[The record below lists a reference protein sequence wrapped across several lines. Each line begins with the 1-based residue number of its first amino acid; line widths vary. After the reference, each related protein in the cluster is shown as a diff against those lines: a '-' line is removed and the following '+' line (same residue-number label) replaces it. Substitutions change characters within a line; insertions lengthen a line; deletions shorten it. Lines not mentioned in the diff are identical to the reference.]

1 MARRIAIFLTAVLV
15 IIGMAFSGALL
26 WATSDAGAKF
36 MSAELKSTIRAN
48 SDLDVAFAKVEFDLF
63 PPRLRVQD
71 IAVKDLKGKLACTLE
86 EAELAPSIIDL
97 LTKTLTIEEAYLG
110 SPRCTVHLD
119 TQDLDALF
127 FDKKGTTSSMEL
139 NLSALPEFEVFA
151 VSEANL
157 SLTVADPGRLGTIR
171 GEVTGF
177 GLDVT
182 SDSEGV
188 EVRGLLQRMK
198 GQYENQGKRAAETIL
213 GLKFRAAVT
222 EDAMDV
228 RHLSGQLAEG
238 TIRLR
243 DAHIPLPIWP
253 TGPEVAELAVVMPLD
268 VINRLP
274 LDAPHLEGAVRYSG
288 QLGAR
293 RDPQKNISITGKGRL
308 ILENI
313 RLDDFVIGDLDGEL
327 VLTPQGVA
335 FDKTTLKAAQG
346 EIGLSGS
353 IAFDEPLSTEIN
365 AHLHGVELGRLLEQ
379 VTFDGAY
386 VTQKMTGPVHMT
398 GQLKPLHLSGNV
410 KINVKDHVT
419 WTGPFRDKNLTSA
432 IRVADG
438 TVTGGVTVT
447 DKIFDAP
454 SLRVKAGNSHVR
466 VHLAFNFP
474 EASWMLDAQSD
485 DLHLEDVG
493 EILGFRVGGRGPVS
507 CLIAGPLA
515 DPRIKGRGDFR
526 MARLEDMDFDRAA
539 TEVHFR
545 NLKLAF
551 KGIEAERGASSVR
564 SEELL
569 FDFNAKGGLAI
580 RTRIDAE
587 RVLAEELMDLFHIKA
602 EEWGSPTGDLSGSVD
617 IDYNLKPEHLH
628 VRADIT
634 HDKLQIVGENF
645 GQDVLKLDWD
655 DGLLTVHELGLRKGR
670 GTISVT
676 GTVDENQRINFTGV
690 MSGVE
695 TGAVDFKPIR
705 DLGIDAVGQAFA
717 VIEGTVDHPKGRIE
731 LSLGRAR
738 RNGARYGPSKLTL
751 SVDGFRL
758 RGRGRLAGEKISV
771 EHMQMDLKRRWFQA
785 ETYVQDMD
793 LIPILG
799 LDLYGRDAEIRVTGE
814 MSVGGRLAASP
825 NFSGHAELMKIHARV
840 NELKL
845 ENRKPMKIT
854 MKRSELAIG
863 TTRFYGPDVAFD
875 FGGTIGLD
883 TLNIKANGIGDLSSV
898 SSMVDGIRKT
908 KGELTFQVR
917 ASGALDSPSFRGTA
931 DLKDGMVRLSS
942 FPHDIDNIGGHITF
956 SPKIIKLSDFRG
968 TSADGTL
975 EMEGELAIADGSV
988 EGYTFRL
995 NGKDLELAP
1004 FDDLSF
1010 KVSTVKNGLTL
1021 TSGKR
1026 GALPNVTGDAEI
1038 RDLRYTQDLRVL
1050 ELTDLNVDRL
1060 SGKRTTPKSPKI
1072 LDPEQDFFTFDVRL
1086 HGDRNMEAHNNLFD
1100 VDLAIDD
1107 VVKPLRFVGT
1117 NQSYGFLGRILAKQ
1131 GQVRFAGRR
1140 FELRYGYLDFQD
1152 KDRPSNPNFQVIADG
1167 QIRDWKVTLTA
1178 EGNIDEYEIG
1188 FASQP
1193 YLHKEDIAF
1202 LILTGMTKA
1211 ENRQFGRKGFNL
1223 GMPLIGQLGP
1233 GGGDLPVELQVYNEY
1248 SESAG
1253 TDTTRVAMGRWISE
1267 DIWVSVSSGLGQTR
1281 DVEAQV
1287 DYEMS
1292 DELSVSA
1299 GYEDIDEGSVGNVGV
1314 DLKFRLEF

>member
-1 MARRIAIFLTAVLV
+1 M
-15 IIGMAFSGALL
+15 IIGMAFAGALI
-26 WATSDAGAKF
+26 WATSDAGATF
-36 MSAELKSTIRAN
+36 MSAELKSTIRAK
-48 SDLDVAFAKVEFDLF
+48 SELDVAFAKVEFDLF
-63 PPRLRVQD
+63 PPRLRVQR
-71 IAVKDLKGKLACTLE
+71 IAAKDLKGKLSCTVE
-86 EAELAPSIIDL
+86 EAELAPSILDL

-110 SPRCTVHLD
+110 SPQCTVHLD
-119 TQDLDALF
+119 TEDIDALF
-127 FDKKGTTSSMEL
+127 FDKKDASSSMEL
-139 NLSALPEFEVFA
+139 KLSALPEFEVFA
-151 VSEANL
+151 ISDANITL
-157 SLTVADPGRLGTIR
+157 HVVDPGRLGTIR
-171 GEVTGF
+171 AEIAGF

-182 SDSEGV
+182 SDSQGV
-188 EVRGLLQRMK
+188 EIRGLLQQLK
-198 GQYENQGKRAAETIL
+198 GRYQDGGRQAAETIR
-213 GLKFRAAVT
+213 GLKIRAAVT
-222 EDAMDV
+222 EDAIDV

-253 TGPEVAELAVVMPLD
+253 SGPDVAEVAVVMPLD
-268 VINRLP
+268 VVNRLP
-274 LDAPHLEGAVRYSG
+274 LDAPHIEGRVQFSG
-288 QLGAR
+288 QVAVKKDRQDKVGIA
-293 RDPQKNISITGKGRL
+293 GRGQVT
-308 ILENI
+308 LEKVRI
-313 RLDDFVIGDLDGEL
+313 DDFVIGDLAGEFAL
-327 VLTPQGVA
+327 SPQGVA
-335 FDKTTLKAAQG
+335 FDKTVLKAAQG
-346 EIGLSGS
+346 EIGLSGN
-353 IAFDEPLSTEIN
+353 IAFDEPLSTEIK
-365 AHLHGVELGRLLEQ
+365 ADLKGVELARLLEQ

-398 GQLKPLHLSGNV
+398 GQLYPLRLSGDI
-410 KINVKDHVT
+410 KITVKDHVT

-432 IRVADG
+432 IRLAEG
-438 TVTGGVTVT
+438 TIVGGVTIT
-447 DKIFDAP
+447 DEILDAP
-454 SLRVKAGNSHVR
+454 KLRVKTGNTQLR
-466 VHLAFNFP
+466 VHLGFNFK
-474 EASWMLDAQSD
+474 EETWMLDARSD

-493 EILGFRVGGRGPVS
+493 KILGFRVGGRGPVT

-515 DPRIKGRGDFR
+515 DPRIKGKGDFR
-526 MARLEDMDFDRAA
+526 TARLEGMDFDRAT
-539 TEVHFR
+539 TEVRFR
-545 NLKLAF
+545 DMKLAF
-551 KGIEAERGASSVR
+551 KGLEAERGASSVR
-564 SEELL
+564 AEELL

-580 RTRIDAE
+580 STRIDAE
-587 RVLAEELMDLFHIKA
+587 RVLAEELMDLFHIDA
-602 EEWGSPTGDLSGSVD
+602 EQWGSPTGDLSGSVA
-617 IDYNLKPEHLH
+617 IDYNLKPEQLH
-628 VRADIT
+628 VHADIT
-634 HDKLQIVGENF
+634 HDKLQIAGENF
-645 GQDVLKLDWD
+645 GRDVLRLDWD
-655 DGLLTVHELGLRKGR
+655 DGELIVHELGLRKGR
-670 GTISVT
+670 GTIAVT
-676 GTVDENQRINFTGV
+676 GTVDENRHINFTGV

-705 DLGIDAVGQAFA
+705 DLGIDAVAQAFA
-717 VIEGTVDHPKGRIE
+717 VIEGTVDHPKGKIE

-738 RNGARYGPSKLTL
+738 RNGTRYGPSKLTL
-751 SVDGFRL
+751 SIDGYTL
-758 RGRGRLAGEKISV
+758 LGKGKLAGEQISV
-771 EHMQMDLKRRWFQA
+771 EHMHLDLKRRQFQA
-785 ETYVQDMD
+785 ETFVTKLD
-793 LIPILG
+793 LIPILD
-799 LDLYGRDAEIRVTGE
+799 LDVYGRDAELQVTGE
-814 MSVGGRLAASP
+814 MSVGGRLAATP
-825 NFSGHAELMKIHARV
+825 NFSGHAELMQIRARV
-840 NELKL
+840 NDLKL

-854 MKRSELAIG
+854 MKKSELSIG

-875 FGGTIGLD
+875 FGGAIGLD
-883 TLNIKANGIGDLSSV
+883 TLNIKANGIADLTPV

-917 ASGALDSPSFRGTA
+917 ASGALESPSFRGTA

-942 FPHDIDNIGGHITF
+942 FPHDIDGIDGHMTF
-956 SPKIIKLSDFRG
+956 SPKIVKFSDFHA

-975 EMEGELAIADGSV
+975 EMEGEMAIEEGSV
-988 EGYTFRL
+988 EDYTFRL
-995 NGKDLELAP
+995 NGKDLELTP
-1004 FDDLSF
+1004 FEDLSF

-1021 TSGKR
+1021 KSGTGGR
-1026 GALPNVTGDAEI
+1026 LPHVTGDAEV
-1038 RDLRYTQDLRVL
+1038 RDLRYTQDIRVL
-1050 ELTDLNVDRL
+1050 ELTDLNLDRL

-1100 VDLAIDD
+1100 VDLALDD

-1140 FELRYGYLDFQD
+1140 FELKYGYLDFQD
-1152 KDRPSNPNFQVIADG
+1152 KDRPNNPNFQVIADG

-1248 SESAG
+1248 SETAG

-1267 DIWVSVSSGLGQTR
+1267 DIWVSVSSGVGQTR